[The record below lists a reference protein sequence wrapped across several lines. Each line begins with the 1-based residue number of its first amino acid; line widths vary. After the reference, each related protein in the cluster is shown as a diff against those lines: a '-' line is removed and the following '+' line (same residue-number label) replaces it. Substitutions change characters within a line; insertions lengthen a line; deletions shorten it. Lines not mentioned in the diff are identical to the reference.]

1 MQQLLPV
8 HRFARDPAAY
18 CIKTCAWFSS
28 TVPLQLT
35 VNVRYNF
42 TFHSPHCK
50 RHTSHCTL
58 PTSPL
63 FTFHTSPINIH
74 TSHCQRHITYGTLHT
89 SHCTLQHSTRQH
101 ITLPVS
107 HFTLHILH
115 CTLPNSPLTLH
126 PSHFTFQGCL
136 SSFKHVSL
144 HRLQPTALQQQC
156 THTSKAPLTNMV
168 LSLCHPWTPT
178 THNAGASIV
187 KTNCSLLMCKWHHLS
202 SIASLILSTCGKLC
216 LQCPSTWT

>member
-1 MQQLLPV
+1 MLHTAHNTLHTEHFDTVHLTLRPLDTVHLTLRPSHSTLHATHFTGDMQQLLPV

-58 PTSPL
+58 QTAPL
-63 FTFHTSPINIH
+63 FTFRTSHFNIH

-89 SHCTLQHSTRQH
+89 SHCTLQHCTLQH
-101 ITLPVS
+101 ITPVS

-115 CTLPNSPLTLH
+115 CTLHNTPLTLH
-126 PSHFTFQGCL
+126 PSHFTFQGCQRPGL
-136 SSFKHVSL
+136 GSVCCRHWQRTTCCVPCILRGTRRQCAHRGGVARWLLHV
-144 HRLQPTALQQQC
+144 
-156 THTSKAPLTNMV
+156 
-168 LSLCHPWTPT
+168 
-178 THNAGASIV
+178 
-187 KTNCSLLMCKWHHLS
+187 
-202 SIASLILSTCGKLC
+202 
-216 LQCPSTWT
+216 